1 MGQLSGGQAV
11 LEGVHIA
18 GRSAFAFQSRQFRF
32 VPGGKIHFLI
42 AVSLW
47 QSYGK
52 VEKIN
57 GDFLCLDAL

>member
-1 MGQLSGGQAV
+1 MAQLSGGEPV
-11 LEGVHIA
+11 LEGIYVA
-18 GRSAFAFQSRQFRF
+18 GSAFAFQSCQFRF

-57 GDFLCLDAL
+57 CDFLCLDPL